1 MELERD
7 RKADTRDV
15 LDNPEWD
22 EADIRARRTLA
33 DFAPELAANIAR
45 AIGRPARGGKRE
57 DAREASERE
66 DG

>member
-7 RKADTRDV
+7 RTADVRDV
-15 LDNPEWD
+15 LDNPEWND
-22 EADIRARRTLA
+22 ADIRARRTLA

-45 AIGRPARGGKRE
+45 AIGRPVRGGKRE